1 MNFKYK
7 KEPLKTRGTQMLQK
21 GKQFPLVVPTV
32 LNVATSN
39 TFNAYCEKIITHF
52 MDTLFEPAH
61 HLPIAIFLW

>member
-1 MNFKYK
+1 
-7 KEPLKTRGTQMLQK
+7 MLQK
-21 GKQFPLVVPTV
+21 GKQFPLVAPTV

-61 HLPIAIFLW
+61 HLPIAFFLW